1 MFTSGMRPATLKY
14 LTFGSSGVLGLKT
27 SFRYDDVKLAYAGE
41 STTERRRVVNEEGRE
56 ERERVNDDDD
66 EGEDGL
72 DAGSGGVVGGGEAV
86 E

>member
-56 ERERVNDDDD
+56 ERESVNDDD
-66 EGEDGL
+66 EGEVL
-72 DAGSGGVVGGGEAV
+72 DAGGGVGGGGEGI

>member
-56 ERERVNDDDD
+56 ERESVNDDDD
-66 EGEDGL
+66 DEL
-72 DAGSGGVVGGGEAV
+72 DAGGGGVGGGGEGV

>member
-27 SFRYDDVKLAYAGE
+27 SFSYEDVKLAYAGE

-56 ERERVNDDDD
+56 ERESVNDD
-66 EGEDGL
+66 EGEEEEL
-72 DAGSGGVVGGGEAV
+72 DAGGGGVVGGGEAV

>member
-27 SFRYDDVKLAYAGE
+27 SFRYEDVKLAYAGE

-56 ERERVNDDDD
+56 ERESVNDDD
-66 EGEDGL
+66 EGEEEL
-72 DAGSGGVVGGGEAV
+72 DAGGGGVGGGGEAV

>member
-1 MFTSGMRPATLKY
+1 MFTSGMRPATRKY
-14 LTFGSSGVLGLKT
+14 LTCGSSGVLGLKT

-56 ERERVNDDDD
+56 ERESVNDDD
-66 EGEDGL
+66 EGEEEL
-72 DAGSGGVVGGGEAV
+72 DAGGGGVGGGGEAV